1 MNSRVFTCILC
12 PNGCEIEVC
21 HEDGRVLETEGN
33 KCKKG
38 QQYVEQELTDPRRTI
53 ASSVRIKGSFLPLC
67 SVRLTKPVPKQAIF
81 SVMEEINKAELTA
94 PVRIGEIVI
103 RNVCGLE
110 SDVIVTKNMERS

>member
-1 MNSRVFTCILC
+1 MLREYTCIIC
-12 PNGCEIEVC
+12 PNGCEIQADVEN
-21 HEDGRVLETEGN
+21 GKILSITGN
-33 KCKKG
+33 ICPKG
-38 QQYVEQELTDPRRTI
+38 ESYVEQELTDPRRTI

>member
-38 QQYVEQELTDPRRTI
+38 QQYVIPGGP
-53 ASSVRIKGSFLPLC
+53 SLPL
-67 SVRLTKPVPKQAIF
+67 SA
-81 SVMEEINKAELTA
+81 
-94 PVRIGEIVI
+94 
-103 RNVCGLE
+103 
-110 SDVIVTKNMERS
+110 